1 MKVAI
6 IGATGFVGSAL
17 VTEFANRNIEV
28 TAVSRNPKEENN
40 DKITTA
46 KADVLDVETLAEFL
60 KGHDAVVSA
69 YNAGWTN
76 PNIYND
82 FIAGAKAVQE
92 AVKKSGV
99 KRFIVIGGAGSL
111 FVAPGLQAVDTP
123 DFPAEIKPGATAA
136 RDYLN
141 IIKEEKDLDWA
152 FFSPAFEMHQGTK
165 TGRTVKYRL
174 GLENPVF
181 NDDNR
186 SILSVEDLAVVIADE
201 VENPKHHQVRF
212 TAGY

>member
-6 IGATGFVGSAL
+6 IGATGFVGTAL
-17 VTEFANRNIEV
+17 VTEFANRNITV
-28 TAVSRNPKEENN
+28 TAIARNPKEEDSAN
-40 DKITTA
+40 ITNV
-46 KADVLDVETLAEFL
+46 KANVLDVDALAEVL

-69 YNAGWTN
+69 FNPGWTN

-82 FIAGAKAVQE
+82 FIAGAKAIQE

-99 KRFIVIGGAGSL
+99 KRFITIGGAGSL
-111 FVAPGLQAVDTP
+111 FVAPGLQAVDGP

-141 IIKEEKDLDWA
+141 ILKEEKELDWA

-165 TGRTVKYRL
+165 TGRTGHYRL

-181 NDDNR
+181 NDENR